1 MTKEIDTLAAWV
13 EESNHIVFFG
23 GAGVSTESGIPDFRS
38 AAGIYQME
46 KSSPYAPEEILS
58 RRFFERH
65 PEVFFDFYK
74 TKMIHTEAQPNA
86 AHRCLAELERAGK
99 LSAVV
104 TQNIDGLH
112 QQAGSRR
119 VLELHGSVH
128 RNTCMDCGRT
138 YTLDDVMASEAVV
151 PRCDCGGIIKPDVV
165 LYGESLDDQ
174 VIQDTVTAIAGA
186 DLLVIGGTSLT
197 VQPAAHLITYFR
209 GARTVLINASS
220 TAYDSRADLLITEPI
235 GSVLGAVSR
244 KLGLAE

>member
-1 MTKEIDTLAAWV
+1 MTKETDNLAAWIQ
-13 EESNHIVFFG
+13 ESHNIVFFG

-46 KSSPYAPEEILS
+46 KASPYAPEEILS
-58 RRFFERH
+58 RRFFDRH

-74 TKMIHTEAQPNA
+74 TKMIHHEAQPNA

-99 LSAVV
+99 LKAVV

-138 YTLDDVMASEAVV
+138 YTLEDVMGKEDDV
-151 PRCDCGGIIKPDVV
+151 PRCTCGGIIKPDVV
-165 LYGESLDDQ
+165 LYGESLDEQ
-174 VIQDTVTAIAGA
+174 VIQDTVDAIAGA
-186 DLLVIGGTSLT
+186 DLLLIGGTSLT

-209 GARTVLINASS
+209 GERTVLINASS
-220 TAYDSRADLLITEPI
+220 TTYDKRADLLITEPI
-235 GSVLGAVSR
+235 GAVLGAVSR
-244 KLGLAE
+244 KLGLEE

>member
-1 MTKEIDTLAAWV
+1 MTREIDTLAAWV
-13 EESNHIVFFG
+13 QESRNIVFFG

-46 KSSPYAPEEILS
+46 KASPYAPEEILS

-74 TKMIHTEAQPNA
+74 TKMIHPEAQPNA
-86 AHRCLAELERAGK
+86 AHRFLAELERGGR

-138 YTLDDVMASEAVV
+138 FTLEDVMSSEDIV
-151 PRCDCGGIIKPDVV
+151 PRCTCGGIVKPDVV
-165 LYGESLDDQ
+165 LYGESLDEQ
-174 VIQDTVTAIAGA
+174 VIQDTVNAIAGA
-186 DLLVIGGTSLT
+186 DLLLIGGTSLT

-209 GARTVLINASS
+209 GERTVLLNASS
-220 TAYDSRADLLITEPI
+220 TAYDHRADLLITEPI
-235 GSVLGAVSR
+235 GSVLGAVSGM
-244 KLGLAE
+244 LGLAE